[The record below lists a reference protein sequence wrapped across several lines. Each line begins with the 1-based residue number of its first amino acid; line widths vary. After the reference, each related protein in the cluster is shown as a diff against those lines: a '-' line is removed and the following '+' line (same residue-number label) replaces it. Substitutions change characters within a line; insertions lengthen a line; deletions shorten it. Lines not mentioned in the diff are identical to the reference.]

1 MSTFLT
7 TQEEFKFVID
17 FSNEDPALDNYVIT
31 TLDTDE
37 KIITNLSADFIDA
50 IRNTGRISALSSSN
64 MEVTVYDFN
73 DYLSNSNP
81 NSPWFGKL
89 VEGRKVHVYKCEYDL
104 NETIED
110 QNWQPYGTW
119 YLTEPPISGFEEGVN
134 KTSTILLA
142 DVLDQLGG
150 MDMTNAAYNGSTA
163 QAALEFIFT
172 AFGLTSNNWNIDESI
187 GLSSI
192 PYTYLQEGRAS
203 NTINDIGTLSL
214 MYITVGHDGKI
225 YVRNGLELSSAS
237 VDHNLGSDF
246 GPIDALSSQ
255 VSSFSKIKI
264 NAPDGD
270 GRIYQE
276 LAEENQATIENGDN
290 TFDISLKL
298 DIISIEDVTVD
309 ITGNATDY
317 PIISDL
323 SWEASQN
330 NINVHIT
337 ADIQEAVEGNIKVFG
352 LAKSGREMKTQ
363 TIDIP
368 GGSTSTHA
376 ETYEYTAS
384 NFITNAEMLAIAEK
398 IKLFI
403 MSLRTQ
409 IVIGTS
415 FLSAD
420 IAVGDIA
427 QISGVSDTYNG
438 KYRISEFKFE
448 RSQDNYNTSL
458 TLVKLIEQE
467 DET

>member
-17 FSNEDPALDNYVIT
+17 FSDEEEITDNYVIT
-31 TLDTDE
+31 TLDHTD
-37 KIITNLSADFIDA
+37 KIITNLSGSFLDA
-50 IRNTGRISALSSSN
+50 IRNTGRISSMSSSDI
-64 MEVTVYDFN
+64 EVTIYDF
-73 DYLSNSNP
+73 DDTLSNSNP
-81 NSPWFGKL
+81 NSPYFNKL
-89 VEGRKVHVYKCEYDL
+89 VEGRKVHVYKCEYNP
-104 NETIED
+104 NETVDD
-110 QNWQPYGTW
+110 QDWQTYGTW
-119 YLTEPPISGFEEGVN
+119 YLKDSPVTGFEEGTNNVA
-134 KTSTILLA
+134 ILSLS

-172 AFGLTSNNWNIDESI
+172 AFGLTSSDWSIDSSI

-203 NTINDIGTLSL
+203 NTINDISTLSL
-214 MYITVGHDGKI
+214 MYVTVGHDGKI

-237 VDHNLGSDF
+237 VDHNLESNF
-246 GPIDALSSQ
+246 GPIEAIPSQ
-255 VSSFSKIKI
+255 VASFSKIKI
-264 NAPDGD
+264 SAPDGD

-298 DIISIEDVTVD
+298 DIISVEDVTVD

-363 TIDIP
+363 TFDIP

-415 FLSAD
+415 LLSAD
-420 IAVGDIA
+420 IQVGDIA

-448 RSQDNYNTSL
+448 RSQDSYNTSL

>member
-17 FSNEDPALDNYVIT
+17 FSNEDPAIDDYVIT

-81 NSPWFGKL
+81 NSPWVNKL

-104 NETIED
+104 TKTIEGQD
-110 QNWQPYGTW
+110 WQSYGTW

-172 AFGLTSNNWNIDESI
+172 AFGLTSSDWNIDSSI

-203 NTINDIGTLSL
+203 NTINDIATLSL

-225 YVRNGLELSSAS
+225 YVRNGLELSSAT
-237 VDHNLGSDF
+237 VDHNLESNF

-290 TFDISLKL
+290 TFNISLKL
-298 DIISIEDVTVD
+298 DIISVEDVTVD

-323 SWEASQN
+323 SWEANQN
-330 NINVHIT
+330 SINVHIT

-415 FLSAD
+415 LLSAN
-420 IAVGDIA
+420 IQVGDIA

-438 KYRISEFKFE
+438 KYRISEFKLE
-448 RSQDNYNTSL
+448 RSQDSYNTSL

>member
-17 FSNEDPALDNYVIT
+17 FSDEEETIDNYVIT
-31 TLDTDE
+31 TLDHTD
-37 KIITNLSADFIDA
+37 KIITNLSGSFLDA
-50 IRNTGRISALSSSN
+50 IRNTGRISSMSSSDI
-64 MEVTVYDFN
+64 EVTIYDF
-73 DYLSNSNP
+73 DDTLSNSNP
-81 NSPWFGKL
+81 NSPYFNKL
-89 VEGRKVHVYKCEYDL
+89 VEGRKVHVYKCDYDP
-104 NETIED
+104 NETVDD
-110 QNWQPYGTW
+110 QDWQNYGTW
-119 YLTEPPISGFEEGVN
+119 YLKDSPVTGFEEGTNNVA
-134 KTSTILLA
+134 ILSLS

-172 AFGLTSNNWNIDESI
+172 AFGLTSNDWNIDSSI

-203 NTINDIGTLSL
+203 NTINDISTLSL
-214 MYITVGHDGKI
+214 MYVTVGHDGKI

-237 VDHNLGSDF
+237 VDHNLESNF
-246 GPIDALSSQ
+246 GPIEAIPSQ
-255 VSSFSKIKI
+255 VASFSKIKI
-264 NAPDGD
+264 SAPDGD

-298 DIISIEDVTVD
+298 DIISVEDVTVD

-415 FLSAD
+415 LLSAD
-420 IAVGDIA
+420 IQVGDIA

-448 RSQDNYNTSL
+448 RSQDSYNTSL

-467 DET
+467 DEI

>member
-17 FSNEDPALDNYVIT
+17 FSNEDPALDNYVIST
-31 TLDTDE
+31 FDTNG

-89 VEGRKVHVYKCEYDL
+89 VEGRKVHVYKCEYDP

-110 QNWQPYGTW
+110 QNWQSYGTW

-150 MDMTNAAYNGSTA
+150 MNMTNAAYNGSTA

-172 AFGLTSNNWNIDESI
+172 AFGLTSSDWDIDSSI

-225 YVRNGLELSSAS
+225 YVRNGLELSSAT
-237 VDHNLGSDF
+237 VDHDLGSNF

-384 NFITNAEMLAIAEK
+384 NFITNADMLAIAEK

-415 FLSAD
+415 LLSAD
-420 IAVGDIA
+420 VQVGDIA

-448 RSQDNYNTSL
+448 RSQDSYNTSL

>member
-17 FSNEDPALDNYVIT
+17 FSDEEEITDNYVIT
-31 TLDTDE
+31 TLDHTD
-37 KIITNLSADFIDA
+37 KIITNLSGSFLDA
-50 IRNTGRISALSSSN
+50 IRNTGRISSMSSSDI
-64 MEVTVYDFN
+64 EVTIYDF
-73 DYLSNSNP
+73 DDTLSNSNP
-81 NSPWFGKL
+81 NSPYFNKL
-89 VEGRKVHVYKCEYDL
+89 VEGRKVHVYKCEYDPD
-104 NETIED
+104 ETIED
-110 QNWQPYGTW
+110 QDWQTYGTW
-119 YLTEPPISGFEEGVN
+119 YLKDSPVTGFEEGTNNVA
-134 KTSTILLA
+134 ILSLS

-172 AFGLTSNNWNIDESI
+172 AFGLTSNNWNIDSSI

-203 NTINDIGTLSL
+203 NTINDISTLSL
-214 MYITVGHDGKI
+214 MYVTVGHDGKI

-237 VDHNLGSDF
+237 VDHNLESNF
-246 GPIDALSSQ
+246 GPIEAIPSQ
-255 VSSFSKIKI
+255 VASFSKIKI
-264 NAPDGD
+264 SAPDGD

-298 DIISIEDVTVD
+298 DIISVEDVTVD

-415 FLSAD
+415 LLSAD
-420 IAVGDIA
+420 IQVGDIA

-448 RSQDNYNTSL
+448 RSQDSYNTSL

>member
-17 FSNEDPALDNYVIT
+17 FSNEDPVIDDYVIT
-31 TLDTDE
+31 TLDTDG
-37 KIITNLSADFIDA
+37 KIITNLSGDFIDA

-64 MEVTVYDFN
+64 MEVTVYDFD

-89 VEGRKVHVYKCEYDL
+89 VEGRKVHVYKCEYDPD
-104 NETIED
+104 ETIED

-172 AFGLTSNNWNIDESI
+172 AFGLTSSNWNIDSSI

-203 NTINDIGTLSL
+203 NTINDIATLSL

-225 YVRNGLELSSAS
+225 YVRNGLELSSAT
-237 VDHNLGSDF
+237 VNHDLGSNF

-415 FLSAD
+415 LLSAD
-420 IAVGDIA
+420 IQVGDVA
-427 QISGVSDTYNG
+427 QISDVSDTYNG

-448 RSQDNYNTSL
+448 RSQDSYNTSL

>member
-17 FSNEDPALDNYVIT
+17 FSDEEETIDNYVIT
-31 TLDTDE
+31 TLDHTD
-37 KIITNLSADFIDA
+37 KIITNLSGSFLDA
-50 IRNTGRISALSSSN
+50 IRNTGRISSMSSSDI
-64 MEVTVYDFN
+64 EVTIYDF
-73 DYLSNSNP
+73 DDTLSNSNP
-81 NSPWFGKL
+81 NSPYFNKL
-89 VEGRKVHVYKCEYDL
+89 VEGRKVHIYKCDYDPD
-104 NETIED
+104 ETVDD
-110 QNWQPYGTW
+110 QDWQTYGTW
-119 YLTEPPISGFEEGVN
+119 YLKDSPVTGFEEGTNNVA
-134 KTSTILLA
+134 ILSLS

-172 AFGLTSNNWNIDESI
+172 AFGLTSSDWNIDSSI

-203 NTINDIGTLSL
+203 NTINDISTLSL
-214 MYITVGHDGKI
+214 MYVTVGHDGKI

-237 VDHNLGSDF
+237 VDHNLESNF
-246 GPIDALSSQ
+246 GPIEAIPSQ
-255 VSSFSKIKI
+255 VASFSKIKI
-264 NAPDGD
+264 SAPDGD

-298 DIISIEDVTVD
+298 DIVSIEDVTVD

-323 SWEASQN
+323 SWEANQN
-330 NINVHIT
+330 SINVHIT

-398 IKLFI
+398 IKQFI

-415 FLSAD
+415 LLSAD
-420 IAVGDIA
+420 IQVGDIA

-448 RSQDNYNTSL
+448 RSQDSYNTSL

>member
-17 FSNEDPALDNYVIT
+17 FSDEEETTDNYVIT
-31 TLDTDE
+31 TLDHAD
-37 KIITNLSADFIDA
+37 KIITNLSGSFLDA
-50 IRNTGRISALSSSN
+50 IRNTGRISSMSSSDI
-64 MEVTVYDFN
+64 EVTIYDF
-73 DYLSNSNP
+73 DDTLSNSNP
-81 NSPWFGKL
+81 NSPYFNKL
-89 VEGRKVHVYKCEYDL
+89 VEGRKVHVYKCEYDP
-104 NETIED
+104 NETAED
-110 QNWQPYGTW
+110 QDWQSYGTW
-119 YLTEPPISGFEEGVN
+119 YLKDSPVTGFEEGTNNVA
-134 KTSTILLA
+134 ILSLS

-172 AFGLTSNNWNIDESI
+172 AFGLTSSNWNIDSSI

-203 NTINDIGTLSL
+203 NTINDISTLSL
-214 MYITVGHDGKI
+214 MYVTVGHDGKI

-246 GPIDALSSQ
+246 GPIEAIPSQ
-255 VSSFSKIKI
+255 VASFSKIKI
-264 NAPDGD
+264 SAPDGD

-290 TFDISLKL
+290 TYDISLKL

-309 ITGNATDY
+309 ITGTATDY

-330 NINVHIT
+330 NINIHIT

-415 FLSAD
+415 LLSAD
-420 IAVGDIA
+420 IQVGDIA

-448 RSQDNYNTSL
+448 RSQDSYNTSL

>member
-17 FSNEDPALDNYVIT
+17 FSNEDPALDDYVIT
-31 TLDTDE
+31 TLDTNE

-64 MEVTVYDFN
+64 MEVTVYDYN

-81 NSPWFGKL
+81 NSPWVNKL
-89 VEGRKVHVYKCEYDL
+89 VEGRKVHVYKCEYDP

-110 QNWQPYGTW
+110 QDWQPYGTW

-172 AFGLTSNNWNIDESI
+172 AFGLTSSDWNIDSSI

-203 NTINDIGTLSL
+203 NTINDIATLSL

-225 YVRNGLELSSAS
+225 YVRNGLELSSAT
-237 VDHNLGSDF
+237 VDHDLESNF

-368 GGSTSTHA
+368 GGSASTHA

-398 IKLFI
+398 IKQFI

-415 FLSAD
+415 LLSAD
-420 IAVGDIA
+420 IQVGDIA

-448 RSQDNYNTSL
+448 RSQDSYNTSL

>member
-1 MSTFLT
+1 MATFLT

-17 FSNEDPALDNYVIT
+17 FSNEDPAIDDYVIT
-31 TLDTDE
+31 TLDHED
-37 KIITNLSADFIDA
+37 KIITNLTGDFLDA
-50 IRNTGRISALSSSN
+50 IRNMGRIAAMSSSTI
-64 MEVTVYDFN
+64 EVEVYDFN
-73 DYLSNSNP
+73 DNLSNNNP
-81 NSPWFGKL
+81 NSPWYGKL
-89 VEGRKVHVYKCEYDL
+89 VEGRKVHVYKCDYDPD
-104 NETIED
+104 ETVDD
-110 QNWQPYGTW
+110 QNWQTYGDW
-119 YLTEPPISGFEEGVN
+119 YLSEPPVSGFEEGAN
-134 KTSTILLA
+134 RTTILSLT

-172 AFGLTSNNWNIDESI
+172 AFGLTSSDYSIDSSI
-187 GLSSI
+187 GLSTI
-192 PYTYLQEGRAS
+192 PYTYLHDGRAS
-203 NTINDIGTLSL
+203 NTINDISTLSL
-214 MYITVGHDGKI
+214 MYLTVGHDGKI

-246 GPIDALSSQ
+246 GPIDAISSP

-264 NAPDGD
+264 SAPDGD

-276 LAEENQATIENGDN
+276 LAEENQAIIEDGENSI
-290 TFDISLKL
+290 DISLKL

-309 ITGNATDY
+309 ITGNASDY
-317 PIISDL
+317 PIVEDL
-323 SWEASQN
+323 SWEASTN
-330 NINVHIT
+330 SVKVNIT
-337 ADIQEAVEGNIKVFG
+337 ADLQEDVEANIKIFG

-384 NFITNAEMLAIAEK
+384 NFITNAEMLTIAEK
-398 IKLFI
+398 IKQFI

-415 FLSAD
+415 LLSAD
-420 IAVGDIA
+420 IQVGDIA

-448 RSQDNYNTSL
+448 RSQDSYNTSL